1 MNNRS
6 NVYQI
11 FTPIFSVP
19 KMEQENYISFIV
31 FYNLLPHPISP
42 AGPSSNIILLHWGS
56 PNILSSHFTH
66 YSLTLTNSF
75 WETCSCLFLCLLFD
89 NLEPEIRS
97 FFLSFLKP
105 ANFPR
110 QTQRQ
115 KLLLF
120 TQRAIVVEPRN
131 KSVENFPQKIKSKKL
146 YLVVPLPYSNLTLRE
161 KKRRKTSPSSND
173 IVTQYFVTL

>member
-1 MNNRS
+1 
-6 NVYQI
+6 
-11 FTPIFSVP
+11 
-19 KMEQENYISFIV
+19 MEQENYISFIV

-42 AGPSSNIILLHWGS
+42 AGPSSNIILLHWDS

-75 WETCSCLFLCLLFD
+75 SETCSCLFLCLLFD

-120 TQRAIVVEPRN
+120 TQRAIVVEPAIN
-131 KSVENFPQKIKSKKL
+131 PLKISPKNEIPNFLLFSPRSFL
-146 YLVVPLPYSNLTLRE
+146 LPYSNLTLSE
-161 KKRRKTSPSSND
+161 KKRRKTFPPPPM
-173 IVTQYFVTL
+173 TLSHNIS

>member
-1 MNNRS
+1 
-6 NVYQI
+6 
-11 FTPIFSVP
+11 
-19 KMEQENYISFIV
+19 MEQENYISFIV

-42 AGPSSNIILLHWGS
+42 AGPSSNIILLHWDS

-131 KSVENFPQKIKSKKL
+131 KSVENFPQKIKSKQI
-146 YLVVPLPYSNLTLRE
+146 VSCCSSPLLQSDIKGEKAAENLPQFQWHCHTIFRDSLMSQPGGRF
-161 KKRRKTSPSSND
+161 RVSPLK
-173 IVTQYFVTL
+173 I